1 MSDAP
6 HELRARLEAAQADAL
21 RVYRENQAAGASRES
36 LAFDSGRYEGLKQ
49 ALEIVEQGLARM

>member
-21 RVYRENQAAGASRES
+21 RVYEQDEDKPSGAFAAG
-36 LAFDSGRYEGLKQ
+36 RYDGLKQ
-49 ALEIVEQGLARM
+49 ALEILATLAASGA